1 MHTTLAKLNK
11 TMKLISENL
20 FYIGTDDLDLDLFE
34 SQYPVPEGMAYNS
47 YLVKGEKI
55 AVLDT
60 ADARKA
66 GEWLANLKE
75 ALGGAQPDYLVIHH
89 LEPDHSAVIAKVMTL
104 YPGVTVAA
112 SAKAIQL
119 MAQFFPETDFAGRTL
134 ALKEGDELD
143 LGGRSLKFLAAPMVH
158 WPEVMVSYDSASGT
172 LFSADAFGKFGALSK
187 TGFYGEEE
195 EDWACEARR
204 YYFNICGK
212 YGLPVQT
219 LLGKV
224 AKLDVKAIAPA
235 HGPILRK
242 DLNQYFKLYNIWSKY
257 EAEKPGVLVAYA
269 SIHGGTAKAAEL
281 LGEMIS
287 AKGVKAKVIDV
298 ARMEAS
304 EAVEDAFSYNKVVLA
319 ASSYDGGLF
328 PPMYNFLHHL
338 QDKAWQK
345 RRIGFIENGTWAP
358 CSGRIMKDMVSG
370 LKEMELIEPV
380 VTLKSVMKESDK
392 AALEALANEIIK

>member
-1 MHTTLAKLNK
+1 
-11 TMKLISENL
+11 MKQITENI

-47 YLVKGEKI
+47 YLIKGEKI
-55 AVLDT
+55 AILDT
-60 ADARKA
+60 ADARRA
-66 GEWLANLKE
+66 DQWLANLDE
-75 ALGGAQPDYLVIHH
+75 ALCGAQPSYLVIHH
-89 LEPDHSAVIAKVMTL
+89 LEPDHSAVIARVLDL

-119 MAQFFPETDFAGRTL
+119 MGQFFPETDFTGRTL
-134 ALKEGDELD
+134 ALKEGEELD
-143 LGGRSLKFLAAPMVH
+143 LGGRTLKFFAAPMVH
-158 WPEVMVSYDSASGT
+158 WPEVMVSFDSASGT

-187 TGFYGEEE
+187 SGFWGDEE

-212 YGLPVQT
+212 YGTPVQT
-219 LLGKV
+219 LLKKV
-224 AKLDVKAIAPA
+224 SSLDIKMVAPA

-242 DLNQYFKLYNIWSKY
+242 DLEQYFRLYGIWSRY

-269 SIHGGTAKAAEL
+269 SIHGGTARAAEV

-287 AKGVKAKVIDV
+287 AKGIRAKMMDV
-298 ARMEAS
+298 ARTEVS
-304 EAVEDAFSYNKVVLA
+304 EAVEDAFSYDKVVLA

-358 CSGRIMKDMVSG
+358 CAARIMKDMVSG
-370 LKEMELIEPV
+370 LRDMELIEPV
-380 VTLKSVMKESDK
+380 VTLKSVMKKEDR
-392 AALEALANEIIK
+392 AALEALANEITR

>member
-1 MHTTLAKLNK
+1 
-11 TMKLISENL
+11 MKQITENI

-47 YLVKGEKI
+47 YLIKGEKI
-55 AVLDT
+55 AILDT
-60 ADARKA
+60 ADARRA
-66 GEWLANLKE
+66 DQWLANLDE
-75 ALGGAQPDYLVIHH
+75 ALCGAQPSYLVIHH
-89 LEPDHSAVIAKVMTL
+89 LEPDHSAVIARVLDL

-119 MAQFFPETDFAGRTL
+119 MGQFFPETDFTGRTL
-134 ALKEGDELD
+134 ALKEGEELD
-143 LGGRSLKFLAAPMVH
+143 LGGRTLKFFAAPMVH
-158 WPEVMVSYDSASGT
+158 WPEVMVSFDSASGT

-187 TGFYGEEE
+187 SGFWGDEE

-212 YGLPVQT
+212 YGTPVQT
-219 LLGKV
+219 LLKKV
-224 AKLDVKAIAPA
+224 SSLDIKMIAPA

-242 DLNQYFKLYNIWSKY
+242 DLEQYFRLYGIWSRY

-269 SIHGGTAKAAEL
+269 SIHGGTARAAEV

-287 AKGVKAKVIDV
+287 EKGIRAKMMDV
-298 ARMEAS
+298 ARTEVS
-304 EAVEDAFSYNKVVLA
+304 EAVEDAFSYDKVVLA

-358 CSGRIMKDMVSG
+358 CAARIMKDMVSG
-370 LKEMELIEPV
+370 LRDMELIEPV
-380 VTLKSVMKESDK
+380 VTLKSVMKKEDR
-392 AALEALANEIIK
+392 AALEALANEITG

>member
-1 MHTTLAKLNK
+1 
-11 TMKLISENL
+11 MKLISENL
-20 FYIGTDDLDLDLFE
+20 FYIVTDDLDLDLFE

-143 LGGRSLKFLAAPMVH
+143 LGGRSLKFRAAPMVH

-242 DLNQYFKLYNIWSKY
+242 DLNQYFKLYDIWSKY

>member
-1 MHTTLAKLNK
+1 
-11 TMKLISENL
+11 MKLISENL

-242 DLNQYFKLYNIWSKY
+242 DLNQYFKLYDIWSKY

>member
-1 MHTTLAKLNK
+1 
-11 TMKLISENL
+11 MKEISKGL

-47 YLVKGEKI
+47 YLIKGDKTAI
-55 AVLDT
+55 LDT

-66 GEWLANLKE
+66 DEWLANLAE
-75 ALGGAQPDYLVIHH
+75 ALGGSQPDYLVIHH
-89 LEPDHSAVIAKVMTL
+89 LEPDHSAVIAKVMNL
-104 YPGVTVAA
+104 YPGIVVAG

-119 MAQFFPETDFAGRTL
+119 MAQFFPETDFGGRTL

-143 LGGRSLKFLAAPMVH
+143 LGGRSLVFFAAPMVH
-158 WPEVMVSYDSASGT
+158 WPEVMVSYDALSGT

-187 TGFYGEEE
+187 SGFYGDEE

-224 AKLDVKAIAPA
+224 AKLDVKTIAPA

-242 DLNQYFKLYNIWSKY
+242 DLEQYFNLYNIWSRY
-257 EAEKPGVLVAYA
+257 EAEKQGVLIAYA
-269 SIHGGTAKAAEL
+269 SIHGGTAKAAKL

-304 EAVEDAFSYNKVVLA
+304 EAVEDAFSYNRVVLA
-319 ASSYDGGLF
+319 ASSYDGGLS
-328 PPMYNFLHHL
+328 
-338 QDKAWQK
+338 
-345 RRIGFIENGTWAP
+345 RRCTISSIIFRTRPGRSAASVSLKTEPGLPAP
-358 CSGRIMKDMVSG
+358 A
-370 LKEMELIEPV
+370 E
-380 VTLKSVMKESDK
+380 
-392 AALEALANEIIK
+392 

>member
-1 MHTTLAKLNK
+1 
-11 TMKLISENL
+11 MKQITENI

-47 YLVKGEKI
+47 YLIKGEKI
-55 AVLDT
+55 AILDT
-60 ADARKA
+60 SDARRA
-66 GEWLANLKE
+66 DQWLANLDE
-75 ALGGAQPDYLVIHH
+75 ALCGAQPSYLVIHH
-89 LEPDHSAVIAKVMTL
+89 LEPDHSAVIARVLDL

-119 MAQFFPETDFAGRTL
+119 MGQFFPETDFTGRTL
-134 ALKEGDELD
+134 ALKEGEELD
-143 LGGRSLKFLAAPMVH
+143 LGGRTLKFFAAPMVH
-158 WPEVMVSYDSASGT
+158 WPEVMVSFDSASGT

-187 TGFYGEEE
+187 SGFWGDEE

-212 YGLPVQT
+212 YGTPVQT
-219 LLGKV
+219 LLKKV
-224 AKLDVKAIAPA
+224 SSLDIKMIAPA

-242 DLNQYFKLYNIWSKY
+242 DLEQYFRLYGIWSRY

-269 SIHGGTAKAAEL
+269 SIHGGTTRAAEV

-287 AKGVKAKVIDV
+287 AKGIRAKMMDV
-298 ARMEAS
+298 ARTEVS
-304 EAVEDAFSYNKVVLA
+304 EAVEDAFSYDKVVLA

-358 CSGRIMKDMVSG
+358 CAARIMKDMVSG
-370 LKEMELIEPV
+370 LRDMELIEPV
-380 VTLKSVMKESDK
+380 VTLKSVMKKEDR
-392 AALEALANEIIK
+392 AALEALANEITR

>member
-1 MHTTLAKLNK
+1 
-11 TMKLISENL
+11 MKQITENI

-47 YLVKGEKI
+47 YLIKGEKI
-55 AVLDT
+55 AILDT
-60 ADARKA
+60 ADARRA
-66 GEWLANLKE
+66 DQWLANLDE
-75 ALGGAQPDYLVIHH
+75 ALCGAQPSYLVIHH
-89 LEPDHSAVIAKVMTL
+89 LEPDHSAVIARVLDL

-119 MAQFFPETDFAGRTL
+119 MGQFFPETDFTGRTL
-134 ALKEGDELD
+134 ALKEGEELD
-143 LGGRSLKFLAAPMVH
+143 LGGRTLKFFAAPMVH
-158 WPEVMVSYDSASGT
+158 WPEVMVSFDSASGT

-187 TGFYGEEE
+187 SGFWGDEE

-212 YGLPVQT
+212 YGTPVQT
-219 LLGKV
+219 LLKKV
-224 AKLDVKAIAPA
+224 SSLDIKMIAPA

-242 DLNQYFKLYNIWSKY
+242 DLEQYFRLYGIWSRY

-269 SIHGGTAKAAEL
+269 SIHGGTARAAEV

-287 AKGVKAKVIDV
+287 AKGIRVKMMDV
-298 ARMEAS
+298 ARTEVS
-304 EAVEDAFSYNKVVLA
+304 EAVEDAFSYDKVVLA

-358 CSGRIMKDMVSG
+358 CAARIMKDMVSG
-370 LKEMELIEPV
+370 LRDMELIEPV
-380 VTLKSVMKESDK
+380 VTLKSVMKKEDR
-392 AALEALANEIIK
+392 AALEALANEITR

>member
-1 MHTTLAKLNK
+1 
-11 TMKLISENL
+11 MKQITENI

-34 SQYPVPEGMAYNS
+34 SQYPVPDGMAYNS
-47 YLVKGEKI
+47 YLIKGEKI
-55 AVLDT
+55 AILDT
-60 ADARKA
+60 ADARRA
-66 GEWLANLKE
+66 DQWLANLDE
-75 ALGGAQPDYLVIHH
+75 ALCGAQPSYLVIHH
-89 LEPDHSAVIAKVMTL
+89 LEPDHSAVIARVLDL

-119 MAQFFPETDFAGRTL
+119 MGQFFPETDFTGRTL
-134 ALKEGDELD
+134 ALKEGEELD
-143 LGGRSLKFLAAPMVH
+143 LGGRTLKFFAAPMVH
-158 WPEVMVSYDSASGT
+158 WPEVMVSFDSASGT

-187 TGFYGEEE
+187 SGFWGDEE

-212 YGLPVQT
+212 YGTPVQT
-219 LLGKV
+219 LLKKV
-224 AKLDVKAIAPA
+224 SSLDIKMIAPA

-242 DLNQYFKLYNIWSKY
+242 DLEQYFRLYGIWSRY

-269 SIHGGTAKAAEL
+269 SIHGGTARAAEV

-287 AKGVKAKVIDV
+287 AKGIRVKMMDV
-298 ARMEAS
+298 ARTEVS
-304 EAVEDAFSYNKVVLA
+304 EAVEDAFSYDKVVLA

-358 CSGRIMKDMVSG
+358 CAARIMKNMVSG
-370 LKEMELIEPV
+370 LRDMELIEPV
-380 VTLKSVMKESDK
+380 VTLKSVMKKEDR
-392 AALEALANEIIK
+392 AALEALANEITG

>member
-1 MHTTLAKLNK
+1 
-11 TMKLISENL
+11 MKQITENI

-47 YLVKGEKI
+47 YLIKGEKI
-55 AVLDT
+55 AILDT
-60 ADARKA
+60 ADARRA
-66 GEWLANLKE
+66 DQWLANLDE
-75 ALGGAQPDYLVIHH
+75 ALCGAQPSYLVIHH
-89 LEPDHSAVIAKVMTL
+89 LEPDHSAVIARVLDL

-119 MAQFFPETDFAGRTL
+119 MGQFFPETDFTGRTL
-134 ALKEGDELD
+134 ALKEGEELD
-143 LGGRSLKFLAAPMVH
+143 LGGRTLKFFAAPMVH
-158 WPEVMVSYDSASGT
+158 WPEVMVSFDSASGT

-187 TGFYGEEE
+187 SGFWGDEE

-212 YGLPVQT
+212 YGTPVQT
-219 LLGKV
+219 LLKKV
-224 AKLDVKAIAPA
+224 SSMDIKMIAPA

-242 DLNQYFKLYNIWSKY
+242 DLEQYFRLYGIWSRY

-269 SIHGGTAKAAEL
+269 SIHGGTARAAEV

-287 AKGVKAKVIDV
+287 AKGIRAKMMDV
-298 ARMEAS
+298 ARTEVS
-304 EAVEDAFSYNKVVLA
+304 EAVEDAFSYDKVVLA

-358 CSGRIMKDMVSG
+358 CAARIMKDMVSG
-370 LKEMELIEPV
+370 LRDMELIEPV
-380 VTLKSVMKESDK
+380 VTLKSVMKKEDR
-392 AALEALANEIIK
+392 AALEALANEITR

>member
-1 MHTTLAKLNK
+1 
-11 TMKLISENL
+11 MKQITENI

-47 YLVKGEKI
+47 YLIKGEKI
-55 AVLDT
+55 AILDT
-60 ADARKA
+60 ADARRA
-66 GEWLANLKE
+66 DQWLANLDE
-75 ALGGAQPDYLVIHH
+75 ALCGAQPSYLVIHH
-89 LEPDHSAVIAKVMTL
+89 LEPDHSAVIARVLDL

-119 MAQFFPETDFAGRTL
+119 MGQFFPETDFTGRTL
-134 ALKEGDELD
+134 ALKEGEELD
-143 LGGRSLKFLAAPMVH
+143 LGGRTLKFFAAPMVH
-158 WPEVMVSYDSASGT
+158 WPEVMVSFDSASGT

-187 TGFYGEEE
+187 SGFWGDEE

-212 YGLPVQT
+212 YGTPIQT
-219 LLGKV
+219 LLKKV
-224 AKLDVKAIAPA
+224 SSMDIKMIAPA

-242 DLNQYFKLYNIWSKY
+242 DLEQYFRLYGIWSRY

-269 SIHGGTAKAAEL
+269 SIHGGTARAAEV

-287 AKGVKAKVIDV
+287 AKGIRAKMMDV
-298 ARMEAS
+298 ARTEVS
-304 EAVEDAFSYNKVVLA
+304 EAVEDAFSYDKVVLA

-358 CSGRIMKDMVSG
+358 CAARIMKDMVSG
-370 LKEMELIEPV
+370 LRDMELIEPV
-380 VTLKSVMKESDK
+380 VTLKSVMKKEDR
-392 AALEALANEIIK
+392 AALEALANEITR

>member
-1 MHTTLAKLNK
+1 
-11 TMKLISENL
+11 MKLISENL

>member
-1 MHTTLAKLNK
+1 
-11 TMKLISENL
+11 MKQITENI

-47 YLVKGEKI
+47 YLIKGEKI
-55 AVLDT
+55 AILDT
-60 ADARKA
+60 ADARRA
-66 GEWLANLKE
+66 DQWLANLDE
-75 ALGGAQPDYLVIHH
+75 ALCGAQPSYLVIHH
-89 LEPDHSAVIAKVMTL
+89 LEPDHSAVIARVLDL

-119 MAQFFPETDFAGRTL
+119 MGQFFPETDFTGRTL
-134 ALKEGDELD
+134 ALKEGEELD
-143 LGGRSLKFLAAPMVH
+143 LGGRTLKFFAAPMVH
-158 WPEVMVSYDSASGT
+158 WPEVMVSFDSASGT

-187 TGFYGEEE
+187 SGFWGDEE

-212 YGLPVQT
+212 YGTPVQT
-219 LLGKV
+219 LLKKV
-224 AKLDVKAIAPA
+224 SSMDIKMIAPA

-242 DLNQYFKLYNIWSKY
+242 DLEQYFRLYGIWSRY

-269 SIHGGTAKAAEL
+269 SIHGGTARAAEV

-287 AKGVKAKVIDV
+287 AKGIRAKMMDV
-298 ARMEAS
+298 ARTEVS
-304 EAVEDAFSYNKVVLA
+304 EAVEDAFSYDKVVLA

-358 CSGRIMKDMVSG
+358 CAARIMKDMVSG
-370 LKEMELIEPV
+370 LRDMELIEPI
-380 VTLKSVMKESDK
+380 VTLKSVMKKEDR
-392 AALEALANEIIK
+392 AALEALANEITR

>member
-1 MHTTLAKLNK
+1 
-11 TMKLISENL
+11 MKEISKGL

-47 YLVKGEKI
+47 YLIKGDKTAI
-55 AVLDT
+55 LDT

-66 GEWLANLKE
+66 DEWLANLAE
-75 ALGGAQPDYLVIHH
+75 ALGGSQPDYLVIHH
-89 LEPDHSAVIAKVMTL
+89 LEPDHSAVIAKVMNL
-104 YPGVTVAA
+104 YPGIVVAG

-119 MAQFFPETDFAGRTL
+119 MAQFFPETDFGGRTL
-134 ALKEGDELD
+134 ALKEGDEFD
-143 LGGRSLKFLAAPMVH
+143 LGGRSLVFYAAPMVH
-158 WPEVMVSYDSASGT
+158 WPEVMVSYDTLSGT

-187 TGFYGEEE
+187 SGFYGDEE

-224 AKLDVKAIAPA
+224 AKLDVKTIAPA

-242 DLNQYFKLYNIWSKY
+242 DLEQYFNLYNIWSRY
-257 EAEKPGVLVAYA
+257 EAEKQGVLIAYA
-269 SIHGGTAKAAEL
+269 SIHGGTAKAAKL

-304 EAVEDAFSYNKVVLA
+304 EAVEDAFSYNRVVLA

-392 AALEALANEIIK
+392 SALETLANEIIK

>member
-1 MHTTLAKLNK
+1 
-11 TMKLISENL
+11 MKQITENI

-47 YLVKGEKI
+47 YLIKGEKI
-55 AVLDT
+55 AILDT
-60 ADARKA
+60 ADARRA
-66 GEWLANLKE
+66 DQWLANLDE
-75 ALGGAQPDYLVIHH
+75 ALCGAQPSYLVIHH
-89 LEPDHSAVIAKVMTL
+89 LEPDHSAVIARVLDL

-119 MAQFFPETDFAGRTL
+119 MGQFFPETDFTGRTL
-134 ALKEGDELD
+134 ALKEGEELD
-143 LGGRSLKFLAAPMVH
+143 LGGRTLKFFAAPMVH
-158 WPEVMVSYDSASGT
+158 WPEVMVSFDSASGT

-187 TGFYGEEE
+187 SGFWGDEE

-212 YGLPVQT
+212 YGTPVQT
-219 LLGKV
+219 LLKKV
-224 AKLDVKAIAPA
+224 SSMDIKMIAPA

-242 DLNQYFKLYNIWSKY
+242 DLEQYFRLYGIWSRY

-269 SIHGGTAKAAEL
+269 SIHGGTARAAEV

-287 AKGVKAKVIDV
+287 AKGIRAKMMDV
-298 ARMEAS
+298 ARTEVS
-304 EAVEDAFSYNKVVLA
+304 EAVEDAFSYDKVVLA

-358 CSGRIMKDMVSG
+358 CAARIMKDMVSG
-370 LKEMELIEPV
+370 LRDMELIEPV
-380 VTLKSVMKESDK
+380 VTLKSVMKKEDRT
-392 AALEALANEIIK
+392 ALEALANEITR

>member
-1 MHTTLAKLNK
+1 
-11 TMKLISENL
+11 MKQITENI

-34 SQYPVPEGMAYNS
+34 SQYPVPDGMAYNS
-47 YLVKGEKI
+47 YLIKGEKI
-55 AVLDT
+55 AILDT
-60 ADARKA
+60 ADARRA
-66 GEWLANLKE
+66 DQWLANLDE
-75 ALGGAQPDYLVIHH
+75 ALCGAQPSYLVIHH
-89 LEPDHSAVIAKVMTL
+89 LEPDHSAVIARVLDL

-119 MAQFFPETDFAGRTL
+119 MGQFFPETDFTGRTL
-134 ALKEGDELD
+134 ALKEGEELD
-143 LGGRSLKFLAAPMVH
+143 LGGRTLKFFAAPMVH
-158 WPEVMVSYDSASGT
+158 WPEVMVSFDSASGT

-187 TGFYGEEE
+187 SGFWGDEE

-212 YGLPVQT
+212 YGTPVQT
-219 LLGKV
+219 LLKKV
-224 AKLDVKAIAPA
+224 SSLDIKMIAPA

-242 DLNQYFKLYNIWSKY
+242 DLEQYFRLYGIWSRY

-269 SIHGGTAKAAEL
+269 SIHGGTARAAEV

-287 AKGVKAKVIDV
+287 AKGIRVKMMDV
-298 ARMEAS
+298 ARTEVS
-304 EAVEDAFSYNKVVLA
+304 EAVEDAFSYDKVVLA

-358 CSGRIMKDMVSG
+358 CAARIMKDMVSG
-370 LKEMELIEPV
+370 LRDMELIEPV
-380 VTLKSVMKESDK
+380 VTLKSVMKKEDR
-392 AALEALANEIIK
+392 AALEALANEITG

>member
-1 MHTTLAKLNK
+1 
-11 TMKLISENL
+11 MKQITENI

-47 YLVKGEKI
+47 YLIKGEKI
-55 AVLDT
+55 AILDT
-60 ADARKA
+60 ADARRA
-66 GEWLANLKE
+66 DQWLANLDE
-75 ALGGAQPDYLVIHH
+75 ALCGAQPSYLVIHH
-89 LEPDHSAVIAKVMTL
+89 LEPDHSAVIARVLDL

-119 MAQFFPETDFAGRTL
+119 MGQFFPETDFTGRTL
-134 ALKEGDELD
+134 ALKEGEELD
-143 LGGRSLKFLAAPMVH
+143 LGGRTLKFFAAPMVH
-158 WPEVMVSYDSASGT
+158 WPEVMVSFDSASGT

-187 TGFYGEEE
+187 SGFWGDEE

-212 YGLPVQT
+212 YGTPVQT
-219 LLGKV
+219 LLKKV
-224 AKLDVKAIAPA
+224 SSLDIKMIAPA

-242 DLNQYFKLYNIWSKY
+242 DLEQYFRLYGIWSRY

-269 SIHGGTAKAAEL
+269 SIHGGTTRAAEV

-287 AKGVKAKVIDV
+287 AKGIRVKMMDV
-298 ARMEAS
+298 ARTEVS
-304 EAVEDAFSYNKVVLA
+304 EAVEDAFSYDKVVLA

-358 CSGRIMKDMVSG
+358 CAARIMKDMVSG
-370 LKEMELIEPV
+370 LRDMELIEPV
-380 VTLKSVMKESDK
+380 VTLKSVMKKEDR
-392 AALEALANEIIK
+392 AALEALANEITR

>member
-1 MHTTLAKLNK
+1 
-11 TMKLISENL
+11 MKEISKGL

-47 YLVKGEKI
+47 YLIKGDKTAI
-55 AVLDT
+55 LDT

-66 GEWLANLKE
+66 DEWLANLAE
-75 ALGGAQPDYLVIHH
+75 ALGGSQPDYLVIHH
-89 LEPDHSAVIAKVMTL
+89 LEPDHSAVIAKVMNL
-104 YPGVTVAA
+104 YPGIVVAG

-119 MAQFFPETDFAGRTL
+119 MVQFFPETDFGGRTL

-143 LGGRSLKFLAAPMVH
+143 LGGRSLVFYAAPMVH
-158 WPEVMVSYDSASGT
+158 WPEVMVSYDTLSGT

-187 TGFYGEEE
+187 SGFYGDEE

-224 AKLDVKAIAPA
+224 AKLDVKTIAPA

-242 DLNQYFKLYNIWSKY
+242 DLEQYFNLYNIWSRY
-257 EAEKPGVLVAYA
+257 EAEKQGVLIAYA
-269 SIHGGTAKAAEL
+269 SIHGGTAKAAKL

-304 EAVEDAFSYNKVVLA
+304 EAVEDAFSYNRVVLA

-392 AALEALANEIIK
+392 SALETLANEIIK

>member
-1 MHTTLAKLNK
+1 
-11 TMKLISENL
+11 MKQITENI

-47 YLVKGEKI
+47 YLIKGEKI
-55 AVLDT
+55 AILDT
-60 ADARKA
+60 ADARRA
-66 GEWLANLKE
+66 DQWLANLDE
-75 ALGGAQPDYLVIHH
+75 ALCGAQPSYLVIHH
-89 LEPDHSAVIAKVMTL
+89 LEPDHSAVIARVLDL

-119 MAQFFPETDFAGRTL
+119 MGQFFPETDFTGRTL
-134 ALKEGDELD
+134 ALKEGEELD
-143 LGGRSLKFLAAPMVH
+143 LGGRTLKFFAAPMVH
-158 WPEVMVSYDSASGT
+158 WPEVMVSFDSASGT

-187 TGFYGEEE
+187 SGFWGDEE

-212 YGLPVQT
+212 YGTPVQT
-219 LLGKV
+219 LLKKV
-224 AKLDVKAIAPA
+224 SSLDIKMIAPA

-242 DLNQYFKLYNIWSKY
+242 DLEQYFRLYGIWSRY

-269 SIHGGTAKAAEL
+269 SIHGGTARAAEV

-287 AKGVKAKVIDV
+287 AKGIRAKMMDV
-298 ARMEAS
+298 ARTEVS
-304 EAVEDAFSYNKVVLA
+304 EAVEDAFSYDKVVLA

-358 CSGRIMKDMVSG
+358 CAARIMKDMVSG
-370 LKEMELIEPV
+370 LRDMELIEPV
-380 VTLKSVMKESDK
+380 VTLKSVMKKEDR
-392 AALEALANEIIK
+392 AALEALANEITR

>member
-1 MHTTLAKLNK
+1 
-11 TMKLISENL
+11 MKEISKGL

-47 YLVKGEKI
+47 YLIKGDKTAI
-55 AVLDT
+55 LDT

-66 GEWLANLKE
+66 DEWLANLAE
-75 ALGGAQPDYLVIHH
+75 ALGGSQPDYLVIHH
-89 LEPDHSAVIAKVMTL
+89 LEPDHSAVIAKVMNL
-104 YPGVTVAA
+104 YPGIVVAG

-119 MAQFFPETDFAGRTL
+119 MAQFFPETDFGGRTL

-143 LGGRSLKFLAAPMVH
+143 LGGRSLVFYAAPMVH
-158 WPEVMVSYDSASGT
+158 WPEVMVSYDTLSGT

-187 TGFYGEEE
+187 SGFYGDEE

-242 DLNQYFKLYNIWSKY
+242 DLEQYFNLYNIWSRY
-257 EAEKPGVLVAYA
+257 EAEKQGVLIAYA
-269 SIHGGTAKAAEL
+269 SIHGGTAKAAKL

-304 EAVEDAFSYNKVVLA
+304 EAVEDAFSYNRVVLA

-392 AALEALANEIIK
+392 SALETLANEIIK

>member
-1 MHTTLAKLNK
+1 M
-11 TMKLISENL
+11 
-20 FYIGTDDLDLDLFE
+20 
-34 SQYPVPEGMAYNS
+34 
-47 YLVKGEKI
+47 
-55 AVLDT
+55 
-60 ADARKA
+60 
-66 GEWLANLKE
+66 
-75 ALGGAQPDYLVIHH
+75 IHH
-89 LEPDHSAVIAKVMTL
+89 LEPDHSAVIARVLDL

-119 MAQFFPETDFAGRTL
+119 MGQFFPETDFTGRTL
-134 ALKEGDELD
+134 ALKEGEELD
-143 LGGRSLKFLAAPMVH
+143 LGGRTLKFFAAPMVH
-158 WPEVMVSYDSASGT
+158 WPEVMVSFDSASGT

-187 TGFYGEEE
+187 SGFWGDEE

-212 YGLPVQT
+212 YGTPVQT
-219 LLGKV
+219 LLKKV
-224 AKLDVKAIAPA
+224 SSMDIKMIAPA

-242 DLNQYFKLYNIWSKY
+242 DLEQYFRLYGIWSRY

-269 SIHGGTAKAAEL
+269 SIHGGTARAAEV

-287 AKGVKAKVIDV
+287 AKGIRAKMMDV
-298 ARMEAS
+298 ARTEVS
-304 EAVEDAFSYNKVVLA
+304 EAVEDAFSYDKVVLA

-358 CSGRIMKDMVSG
+358 CAARIMKDMVSG
-370 LKEMELIEPV
+370 LRDMELIEPV
-380 VTLKSVMKESDK
+380 VTLKSVMKKEDR
-392 AALEALANEIIK
+392 AALEALANEITR

>member
-1 MHTTLAKLNK
+1 
-11 TMKLISENL
+11 MKQITENI

-47 YLVKGEKI
+47 YLIKGEKI
-55 AVLDT
+55 AILDT
-60 ADARKA
+60 ADARRA
-66 GEWLANLKE
+66 DQWLANLDE
-75 ALGGAQPDYLVIHH
+75 ALCGAQPSYLVIHH
-89 LEPDHSAVIAKVMTL
+89 LEPDHSAVIARVLDL

-119 MAQFFPETDFAGRTL
+119 MGQFFPETDFTGRTL
-134 ALKEGDELD
+134 ALKEGEELD
-143 LGGRSLKFLAAPMVH
+143 LGGRTLKFFAAPMVH
-158 WPEVMVSYDSASGT
+158 WPEVMVSFDSASGT

-187 TGFYGEEE
+187 SGFWGDEE

-212 YGLPVQT
+212 YGTPVQT
-219 LLGKV
+219 LLKKV
-224 AKLDVKAIAPA
+224 SSMDIKMIAPA

-242 DLNQYFKLYNIWSKY
+242 DLEQYFRLYGIWSRY

-269 SIHGGTAKAAEL
+269 SIHGGTARAAEV

-287 AKGVKAKVIDV
+287 AKGIRAKMMDV
-298 ARMEAS
+298 ARTEVS
-304 EAVEDAFSYNKVVLA
+304 EAVEDAFSYDKVVLA

-358 CSGRIMKDMVSG
+358 CAARIMKDMVSG
-370 LKEMELIEPV
+370 LRDMELIEPV
-380 VTLKSVMKESDK
+380 VTLKSVMKNEDR
-392 AALEALANEIIK
+392 AALEALANEITR

>member
-1 MHTTLAKLNK
+1 
-11 TMKLISENL
+11 MKEISKGL

-47 YLVKGEKI
+47 YLIKGDKTAI
-55 AVLDT
+55 LDT

-66 GEWLANLKE
+66 DEWLANLAE
-75 ALGGAQPDYLVIHH
+75 ALGGSQPDYLVIHH
-89 LEPDHSAVIAKVMTL
+89 LEPDHSAVIAKVMNL
-104 YPGVTVAA
+104 YPGIVVAG

-119 MAQFFPETDFAGRTL
+119 MAQFFPETDFGGRTL

-143 LGGRSLKFLAAPMVH
+143 LGGRSLVFYAAPMVH
-158 WPEVMVSYDSASGT
+158 WPEVMVSYDTLSGT

-187 TGFYGEEE
+187 SGFYGDEE

-224 AKLDVKAIAPA
+224 AKLDVKTIAPA

-242 DLNQYFKLYNIWSKY
+242 DLEQYFNLYNIWSRY
-257 EAEKPGVLVAYA
+257 EAEKQGVLIAYA
-269 SIHGGTAKAAEL
+269 SIHGGTAKAAKL

-304 EAVEDAFSYNKVVLA
+304 EAVEDAFSYNRVVLA

-370 LKEMELIEPV
+370 LKEMEMIEPV

-392 AALEALANEIIK
+392 SALEVLANEIIK